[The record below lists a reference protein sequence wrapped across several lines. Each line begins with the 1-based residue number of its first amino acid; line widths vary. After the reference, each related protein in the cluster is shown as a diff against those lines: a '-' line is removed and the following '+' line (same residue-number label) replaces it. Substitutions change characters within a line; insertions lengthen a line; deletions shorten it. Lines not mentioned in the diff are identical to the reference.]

1 MSILRSTLNRPT
13 LYTTQ
18 VNVTGEFHNL
28 TSSGTFPVPG
38 DNTRSS
44 GPSGAVQLSNG
55 NGGFIND
62 GQLYVQN
69 GLVLDNSMITDN
81 TQKPFVLALAQTQQ
95 PGGYVA
101 NPSVDNDGD
110 IFYGALS
117 GGNPTTFWGYR
128 GGGWIDLAGGGGGG
142 SANPPKNSI
151 QFAGAA
157 GAFVSSP
164 LFCFYEPGDTPPSFT
179 QPIPA
184 NANLLAI
191 GSGYGQSG
199 MPIPG
204 NTALTTTLGYISDT
218 GANPVDF
225 SLSQSGLNLVVPNG
239 LGNQEVRIET
249 GEIAPGGTAFP
260 PVVIQTRDGDI
271 SLQSRRDGGGTGEGS
286 INILTNKG
294 GINLETRGDNT
305 AQALAGGNI
314 TLDSQ
319 DGNIFLTSTTQ
330 SINPRQIKLNSVG
343 GYGNTFTNE
352 SILLETTNLS
362 TNPSIFSG
370 NIVAKTEGGRINLKT
385 TTGTSTGDGGVFL
398 STEEGNISINAGS
411 LPGLPNSLNGKILNL
426 SAVNGVKANTKFSV
440 TTGVGVPT
448 WIDNITL
455 DGPNGVL
462 SVGDASGS
470 IGDIQ
475 VKNSANDI
483 CVNVTANA
491 DGGDIQVKNTSANNV
506 VRLNTDATQNGIVN
520 VNNSSAG
527 NGIKMTADGDGGEI
541 TVNSLSN
548 NNPAIFLNSNF
559 STGINYDNQGT
570 EIVLFQGT
578 PQARLGHAQT
588 SGNGSGIGGELRC
601 GLAILPKSGGASTTP
616 IYSNDPLPDANLLL
630 GQYGWGTQQAGGVQG
645 TNVNV
650 SLKTNAF
657 PSFAQGQGGSGNVYC
672 DNIRQNTYYF
682 MPTAANAPGNSANP
696 NSRSWGGSNLI
707 MDNPPNYLWPTNQ
720 GTHQWG
726 YQSNASAASTGRGW
740 YNNGNIRHL
749 LIDVGGSV
757 SGVSGTSG
765 ANFPG
770 AGINGFWTEVRL
782 PQINEAMVGMK
793 VTVTRLRVP
802 PHNPNAGSSGLYTTS
817 GQNSSALIEFH
828 KIAVA
833 IKSSGNQGSNTDL
846 INAPDSI
853 VVYPSSAVGDP
864 YVVLD
869 PYRVLIPYPNGA
881 GNGTSGLVGNSDIN
895 KWTFEF
901 SGTAINTK
909 EGTEITTAAVPGV
922 TISQQSAPGS
932 IRYGTLVEINF
943 TNAAQTAGTIVF
955 TSPALAGSTLPGVY
969 NFVDTLSLYI
979 GGAWTGPPPTSSSG
993 SQSITPGNLT
1003 FVSRVNLGNTS
1014 TTPATYG
1021 FPTPY
1026 TSISSATFVATAIGN
1041 GTTTTGFGAA
1051 SSKYVWN
1058 YINEYP
1064 SR

>member
-1 MSILRSTLNRPT
+1 
-13 LYTTQ
+13 
-18 VNVTGEFHNL
+18 VTGEFHNL
-28 TSSGTFPVPG
+28 TSSGTFPLPG
-38 DNTRSS
+38 NDTRSS
-44 GPSGAVQLSNG
+44 GSNGAVQLSDG

-81 TQKPFVLALAQTQQ
+81 TQKPFVLALTSTGQT
-95 PGGYVA
+95 GYVP
-101 NPSVDNDGD
+101 NPSVDKDGD
-110 IFYGALS
+110 IFFGAVQNSTTSFYGYK
-117 GGNPTTFWGYR
+117 T
-128 GGGWIDLAGGGGGG
+128 GGWVDLAGAGGGGSG
-142 SANPPKNSI
+142 SSAPLNSI
-151 QFAGAA
+151 QFAGAQSV
-157 GAFVSSP
+157 FQSSP
-164 LFCFYEPGDTPPSFT
+164 LYGFYKGGQNLPSGPPLGPD
-179 QPIPA
+179 Q
-184 NANLLAI
+184 NALII
-191 GSGYGQSG
+191 GSTAGQGS
-199 MPIPG
+199 
-204 NTALTTTLGYISDT
+204 ALPNATTQINYVSDST
-218 GANPVDF
+218 EQVQF
-225 SLSQSGLNLVVPNG
+225 LLSKSGLQIELPNSG
-239 LGNQEVRIET
+239 NNQEFFLET
-249 GEIAPGGTAFP
+249 KEIGVTPNP

-271 SLQSRRDGGGTGEGS
+271 NLQSIRSQNTTGEGS

-294 GINLETRGDNT
+294 GINLETRGENT
-305 AQALAGGNI
+305 AQALNGGNI

-319 DGNIFLTSTTQ
+319 DGNIFLTSTKPT
-330 SINPRQIKLNSVG
+330 STNLTQIKLNSVG

-362 TNPSIFSG
+362 TNPSSFSG

-385 TTGTSTGDGGVFL
+385 TTGTSSGDGGVFL
-398 STEEGNISINAGS
+398 STEEGNISINAGGVAS
-411 LPGLPNSLNGKILNL
+411 VPNSLNGKILNL

-440 TTGVGVPT
+440 TTGAGVPT

-548 NNPAIFLNSNF
+548 NNPAIFLDSNF

-570 EIVLFQGT
+570 QIVLFQGT
-578 PQARLGHAQT
+578 PQARLGHIAT
-588 SGNGSGIGGELRC
+588 GANSSGIGGVIRS
-601 GLAILPKSGGASTTP
+601 GLAILPKSGGVSTTP
-616 IYSNDPLPDANLLL
+616 IYSNDPLPDSNLLL
-630 GQYGWGTQQAGGVQG
+630 GQYGWGTTSVGAQP

-650 SLKTNAF
+650 SRKNEVN
-657 PSFAQGQGGSGNVYC
+657 FAAGQGGSGNVYC
-672 DNIRQNTYYF
+672 DNIRQNTYYW
-682 MPTAANAPGNSANP
+682 MPTAANAPGTSTNP
-696 NSRSWGGSNLI
+696 NSRSWGGTSLS
-707 MDNPPNYLWPTNQ
+707 MGLGQASLPNYLWPTNQ
-720 GTHQWG
+720 GSHSWG
-726 YQSNASAASTGRGW
+726 YQDNSAAPTIGRGW
-740 YNNGNIRHL
+740 YNDGNIRHL

-757 SGVSGTSG
+757 TGSQG
-765 ANFPG
+765 ANFDG
-770 AGINGFWTEVRL
+770 AGVNGFWTEVRL

-802 PHNPNAGSSGLYTTS
+802 PHNPNGGVGVYTTT
-817 GQNSSALIEFH
+817 GQNFNAGIEFH
-828 KIAVA
+828 KIAVV
-833 IKSSGNQGSNTDL
+833 IKSSGNQGANTDL

-853 VVYPSSAVGDP
+853 VVYPSGAPGDP
-864 YVVLD
+864 YVALD
-869 PYRVLIPYPNGA
+869 PYRVLIPFANGVGPA
-881 GNGTSGLVGNSDIN
+881 SSGLVGNEQIN
-895 KWTFEF
+895 KWTFDF
-901 SGTAINTK
+901 SGTTINTK
-909 EGTEITTAAVPGV
+909 EGTGTTTAAVPGV
-922 TISQQSAPGS
+922 TISQQSGAGN

-955 TSPALAGSTLPGVY
+955 TSPAPSSGLAGVY

-979 GGAWTGPPPTSSSG
+979 GGRYGLAAPPTG
-993 SQSITPGNLT
+993 SQSIAAVDLT
-1003 FVSRVNLGNTS
+1003 FSSRVNLGNPS
-1014 TTPATYG
+1014 TTPATHG

-1041 GTTTTGFGAA
+1041 GMTTAGFVA
-1051 SSKYVWN
+1051 STKYIWN